1 MRVLIATYPHAH
13 DPAVLSY
20 GLELAKA
27 CRAECTLAYVITR
40 PGERTAGQAA
50 LAAQVQQA
58 QQLGLLP
65 QAELCLGQADEQIVH
80 LAAQDG
86 STLII
91 LGESK
96 PDRFFG
102 QLLAPASE
110 RVLANAPCPVLLVR
124 GPAPRQPRKIL
135 FLHGG
140 QQALQTLP
148 VFLSSAGS
156 ILQPDG
162 QMTLLHVMSH
172 MGAGHQVS
180 GWELAAD
187 ANELISRKTAEGEW
201 LQQGMA
207 LLQPFGVGVTPKVRH
222 GLVVDEILAE
232 IKQGDYDTIVLGSHG
247 SGTWQDFLIDNV
259 TKQVIDGTKLPVLV
273 VPR

>member
-1 MRVLIATYPHAH
+1 MRALIASYPHAH
-13 DPAVLSY
+13 DPVVLSY
-20 GLELAKA
+20 GLQLAKA
-27 CRAECTLAYVITR
+27 CRAECTLAYVISR
-40 PGERTAGQAA
+40 PGERAAGQAA

-58 QQLGLLP
+58 QQLGLQP
-65 QAELCLGQADEQIVH
+65 QAELCLGHADAQIVH
-80 LAAQDG
+80 MAAQQG
-86 STLII
+86 SALII
-91 LGESK
+91 LGEGK
-96 PDRFFG
+96 PDSFFG

-124 GPAPRQPRKIL
+124 GPAPRQPRKLL

-140 QQALQTLP
+140 QQALLTLR
-148 VFLSSAGS
+148 VFLNSVGGM
-156 ILQPDG
+156 LQPDG
-162 QMTLLHVMSH
+162 SMTLLHVMSH

-187 ANELISRKTAEGEW
+187 ANELINRKTAEGEW
-201 LQQGMA
+201 LEQGMA

-232 IKQGDYDTIVLGSHG
+232 IEQGDYDMIVLGSHG
-247 SGTWQDFLIDNV
+247 SGAWQDFLIDNV
-259 TKQVIDGTKLPVLV
+259 TKQVIDGAQLPVLV